1 MDPSLAKRRGSKD
14 TSLENSFLLLSYL
27 YLGEAEWQFF
37 PTLLL
42 NDKLYM
48 LTFLQHLSKGR
59 QWDSDGSGGDFLSQK
74 ASQNHKMQTTEVWFH

>member
-1 MDPSLAKRRGSKD
+1 VDPSLAKRRGSKD

-42 NDKLYM
+42 NIHVNIPPTL
-48 LTFLQHLSKGR
+48 
-59 QWDSDGSGGDFLSQK
+59 
-74 ASQNHKMQTTEVWFH
+74 V